1 MIIRANPFPIFPKWI
16 QIKNK
21 KKKEQRYTITAPYHI
36 EYDLQKKTKLP
47 YYNHIETAGFY
58 HSAILFMAFN
68 PIKNCD

>member
-36 EYDLQKKTKLP
+36 EYDLQKKTKLL
-47 YYNHIETAGFY
+47 III
-58 HSAILFMAFN
+58 ILKLQDFIILQSFFMAFN

>member
-36 EYDLQKKTKLP
+36 
-47 YYNHIETAGFY
+47 
-58 HSAILFMAFN
+58 
-68 PIKNCD
+68 